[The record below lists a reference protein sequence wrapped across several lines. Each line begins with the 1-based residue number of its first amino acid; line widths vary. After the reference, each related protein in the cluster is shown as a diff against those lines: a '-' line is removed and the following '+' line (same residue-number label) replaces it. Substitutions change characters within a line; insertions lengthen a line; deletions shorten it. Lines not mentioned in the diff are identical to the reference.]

1 MTVICILLSLACL
14 LLLVLLLRL
23 YAAIRFVCRQLETI
37 QEGSHIQ
44 LTVTTRQRPLLTLC
58 RILNRI
64 LSSRD
69 RTQIQYEQAQ
79 KQLKQNITN
88 LAHDIRTP
96 LTGASG
102 YLQLAREC
110 HDAAKN
116 DHYLASAGRRL
127 NELEDMLEKLFLY
140 TKLTN
145 EAYVFPEENK
155 LSIQLL
161 PLLSECLLSLYTDF
175 EEKKILPEIHFRQE
189 GFRVRADE
197 DSLRRIFLNLIQ
209 NALLHGSGGLRIL
222 QSSGEAPAHCPLR
235 STARSRTISP
245 AGCLIFENPFPKS
258 RPMDISQ
265 IFDRFYK
272 ADPARGRASSG
283 LGLFIVR
290 ELMRKLG
297 GEAMAETAAEHG
309 GVLLG
314 RNREKLSGI
323 LVYGLEELEESA
335 AYRAEIRDLFLKEPV
350 SEEEAKYICRNVIS
364 SLTCPNST
372 LRRCTK

>member
-14 LLLVLLLRL
+14 LLLVLLLQL

-69 RTQIQYEQAQ
+69 RNQIQYEQAQ

-197 DSLRRIFLNLIQ
+197 DSLRRIFLNLLQ
-209 NALLHGSGGLRIL
+209 NALIHGENSLTITQFGP
-222 QSSGEAPAHCPLR
+222 GEYPLLPDY
-235 STARSRTISP
+235 SEFSLDISDKDGTTGP
-245 AGCLIFENPFPKS
+245 LSWGGCLIFENPVPQDVS
-258 RPMDISQ
+258 PDPRQ
-265 IFDRFYK
+265 IFDLFYK
-272 ADPARGRASSG
+272 ADKARKKSSSG
-283 LGLFIVR
+283 LGLFIVK
-290 ELMRKLG
+290 ELLERMG
-297 GEAMAETAAEHG
+297 GKAEAEFHD
-309 GVLLG
+309 
-314 RNREKLSGI
+314 GI
-323 LVYGLEELEESA
+323 LKILLYFPQD
-335 AYRAEIRDLFLKEPV
+335 IPPV
-350 SEEEAKYICRNVIS
+350 SPAPK
-364 SLTCPNST
+364 
-372 LRRCTK
+372 

>member
-44 LTVTTRQRPLLTLC
+44 LLTLC

-69 RTQIQYEQAQ
+69 RSQIQYEQAQ

-197 DSLRRIFLNLIQ
+197 DSLRRIFLNLLQ
-209 NALLHGSGGLRIL
+209 NALIHGKNSLTITQFGP
-222 QSSGEAPAHCPLR
+222 GEYPLLPDY
-235 STARSRTISP
+235 SEFSLDISDKDGTTGP
-245 AGCLIFENPFPKS
+245 LSWGGCLIFENPVPQDVS
-258 RPMDISQ
+258 PDPRQ
-265 IFDRFYK
+265 IFDLFYK
-272 ADPARGRASSG
+272 ADKARKKSSSG
-283 LGLFIVR
+283 LGLFIVK
-290 ELMRKLG
+290 ELLERMG
-297 GEAMAETAAEHG
+297 GKAEAEFHD
-309 GVLLG
+309 
-314 RNREKLSGI
+314 GI
-323 LVYGLEELEESA
+323 LKILLYFPQD
-335 AYRAEIRDLFLKEPV
+335 IPPV
-350 SEEEAKYICRNVIS
+350 SPAPK
-364 SLTCPNST
+364 
-372 LRRCTK
+372 